1 VVRIVRAWSER
12 GHVPNCVNRAV
23 ATPATNLLAV
33 RHMNR
38 PGVLAHVF
46 ETLGQASINVEEMEN
61 IVYAGGEAAL
71 ARIQLDKAPSDQQ
84 IEAIRANPNVLSATL
99 STITRRM

>member
-1 VVRIVRAWSER
+1 VVRAWAER

-33 RHMNR
+33 RHVNR

-46 ETLGQASINVEEMEN
+46 EILGEASINVEEMEN
-61 IVYAGGEAAL
+61 IVYAGGEAGL
-71 ARIQLDKAPSDQQ
+71 ARIQLDKAPTDAQLA
-84 IEAIRANPNVLSATL
+84 AIRSNQHVFSATL
-99 STITRRM
+99 STIARRM